1 MMVALD
7 ILIMVFALAYFFWQ
21 AAEQH
26 DRDEAAE
33 RARAART
40 AEGGDAAERA
50 RAARAADGGGDIER
64 ARAAT

>member
-40 AEGGDAAERA
+40 AEGGDA
-50 RAARAADGGGDIER
+50 ER